1 MRTNENEH
9 DEKTTASQ
17 ADIGGREED
26 QMQRTRA
33 CHLGRGRVC
42 APWQPRVTRV
52 EVSCLVGR
60 YEAISLSPIGSIGLA
75 LMETLGH
82 NASRRVSQTRGSPHA
97 ANSPPESRQHRT

>member
-1 MRTNENEH
+1 MQTNENEH

-17 ADIGGREED
+17 ADAGGREKD
-26 QMQRTRA
+26 QMQHTRA

-60 YEAISLSPIGSIGLA
+60 YEAISLSPIGSINLT

-82 NASRRVSQTRGSPHA
+82 NASRRVSQTKIVPTRGQLP
-97 ANSPPESRQHRT
+97 SRQH

>member
-1 MRTNENEH
+1 MQTNENEH
-9 DEKTTASQ
+9 DKKTTASQ
-17 ADIGGREED
+17 AYVGGREED

-82 NASRRVSQTRGSPHA
+82 SASRRVSQTKMVPTRGQLP
-97 ANSPPESRQHRT
+97 SRQH